1 LTFAPGE
8 TVKTITLL
16 LNEDAIVEN
25 TEKFSVSLSN
35 PSGAVLD
42 AQNTATVGILD
53 DSPEATTNSI
63 DDAQTFVATHYH
75 DFLNRAPDPAGLQFW
90 TSQITAC
97 GTDAKCIEA
106 ARINVSASFFLSI
119 EYQET
124 AYLLYLMQKE
134 SYTTLPKY
142 AAFMRDLQ
150 EVSRGVIVN
159 APGWQQ
165 KLADNQQQFAD
176 KWINRPEFKA
186 VYDSLSNDAYVN
198 ELYKNAGIAAP
209 QVEKDKLVGALNT
222 ASMNRSAVLLA
233 VASDATFRQQEQ
245 NAAFVLMEYFGYL
258 RRDPDASPDS
268 DLSGY
273 NFWLT
278 KLNQFNGNYLDA
290 EMIKAFITSFEYR
303 QRFGN

>member
-1 LTFAPGE
+1 
-8 TVKTITLL
+8 V
-16 LNEDAIVEN
+16 
-25 TEKFSVSLSN
+25 
-35 PSGAVLD
+35 VLD

-75 DFLNRAPDPAGLQFW
+75 DFLNREPDPAGLQFW

-97 GTDAKCIEA
+97 GTDAMCIEA

-150 EVSRGVIVN
+150 EVSRGVVVN
-159 APGWQQ
+159 SPGWQQ

-198 ELYKNAGIAAP
+198 ELYKNAGIQAP
-209 QVEKDKLVGALNT
+209 QAEKDKLVGALNT
-222 ASMNRSAVLLA
+222 ASMNRSAVLLE
-233 VASDATFRQQEQ
+233 VAGDATFRQQEQ
-245 NAAFVLMEYFGYL
+245 NGAFVLMEYFGYL
-258 RRDPDASPDS
+258 RRDPNASPDS

-273 NFWLT
+273 NFWLN
-278 KLNQFNGNYLDA
+278 KLNQFNGNYIDA
-290 EMIKAFITSFEYR
+290 EMIKAFTTSFEYR
-303 QRFGN
+303 QRFGQ

>member
-1 LTFAPGE
+1 
-8 TVKTITLL
+8 
-16 LNEDAIVEN
+16 IVEN
-25 TEKFSVSLSN
+25 TEKFSMSLSN

-53 DSPEATTNSI
+53 DSPEATTSSI

-75 DFLNRAPDPAGLQFW
+75 DFLNREPDAAGLQFW
-90 TSQITAC
+90 TNQIASC
-97 GTDAKCIEA
+97 GSDAKCTEA

-119 EYQET
+119 EHQET

-134 SYTTLPKY
+134 SYSTMPKY
-142 AAFMRDLQ
+142 ASFMRDLQ
-150 EVSRGVIVN
+150 EVSRGLVVN

-176 KWINRPEFKA
+176 KWINRAEFKA
-186 VYDSLSNDAYVN
+186 AYDALSNDAYVN
-198 ELYKNAGIAAP
+198 ALYKNAGIVPP
-209 QVEKDKLVGALNT
+209 QAEKDKLVAGLNT
-222 ASMNRSAVLLA
+222 ASMNRSAVLLE
-233 VASDATFRQQEQ
+233 VANDSAFRQQEQ

-258 RRDPDASPDS
+258 RRDPNASPDS

-273 NFWLT
+273 NFWFS
-278 KLNQFNGNYLDA
+278 KLNQFNGNYIDA

-303 QRFGN
+303 QRFGQ